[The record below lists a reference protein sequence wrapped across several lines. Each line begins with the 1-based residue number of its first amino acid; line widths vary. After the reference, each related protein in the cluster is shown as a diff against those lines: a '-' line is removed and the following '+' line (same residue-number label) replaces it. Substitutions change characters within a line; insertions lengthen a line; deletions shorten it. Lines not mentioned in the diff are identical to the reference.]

1 MMSTNGVSKRIKIMQ
16 LLAKMPREERRAFV
30 RAIGRVSESAKS
42 LNQAEEKVL
51 IKSLLAESQEKQQ
64 EILKAVE
71 TTLDEEPAGEVATA
85 AISS

>member
-1 MMSTNGVSKRIKIMQ
+1 
-16 LLAKMPREERRAFV
+16 V